1 MCAKSSQVAEV
12 GYNPGVGAHIHNRHT
27 AHQQVEPVK
36 QWSSVWVTLACQ
48 TCASLTVQ
56 TCSWVNPFTG
66 ESVFMR
72 QRRRAV
78 QSHQFSTCVGKD
90 VCAHYRAA
98 KQKDLGI
105 PPKEQTGQEVGR
117 GEGISE
123 LTKHTKQHPTAQDKP
138 PNPSPSLSAS
148 ISVFLSMFFPCHTFQ
163 LTWWSSEL
171 PQMYILPPILLVN
184 LWGRERKTTQDSRNI
199 RNGDRDSE
207 SNSNTLFLA

>member
-1 MCAKSSQVAEV
+1 M
-12 GYNPGVGAHIHNRHT
+12 
-27 AHQQVEPVK
+27 
-36 QWSSVWVTLACQ
+36 
-48 TCASLTVQ
+48 
-56 TCSWVNPFTG
+56 
-66 ESVFMR
+66 FMR

-163 LTWWSSEL
+163 LT
-171 PQMYILPPILLVN
+171 
-184 LWGRERKTTQDSRNI
+184 
-199 RNGDRDSE
+199 
-207 SNSNTLFLA
+207 